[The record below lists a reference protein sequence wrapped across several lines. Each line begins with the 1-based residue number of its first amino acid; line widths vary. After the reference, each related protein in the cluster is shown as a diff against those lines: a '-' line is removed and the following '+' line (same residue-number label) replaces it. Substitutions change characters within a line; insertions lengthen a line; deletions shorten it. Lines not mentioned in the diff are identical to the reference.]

1 MSSQQVHTA
10 TLQNIYQ
17 RSCKRHYTHPAKLTQ
32 DPSKHKASDIA
43 ALLKQQPDS
52 LSPSVAK
59 GETSYASN
67 LDYAI
72 PNSRCMAA
80 EVAPIICSPAGWPKA
95 IKVIALE
102 KAKDFIVLTISP
114 MRVAVRAAILRQ
126 PCK

>member
-1 MSSQQVHTA
+1 M
-10 TLQNIYQ
+10 
-17 RSCKRHYTHPAKLTQ
+17 
-32 DPSKHKASDIA
+32 ASGIA

-59 GETSYASN
+59 DETSYASN

-72 PNSRCMAA
+72 LNSWCMTT
-80 EVAPIICSPAGWPKA
+80 EFILIRFSPAGWPKA
-95 IKVIALE
+95 IKVIAPK

-126 PCK
+126 PCKQ